1 MEIWD
6 MIGQFGNVWK
16 WQLAT
21 FLEDLRIIQAVTH
34 CSCLFWNGL
43 PHDICL
49 LDVSFSWKWVSCANT
64 THNAFLNSKL
74 FIRWSS
80 HVTKCHNKI
89 ANLQESHPNGAH
101 WTISTVMLVF
111 LHKPTPR
118 RPRGVVHINL
128 AGVLPIPWS
137 EITWALT
144 SELFHVS
151 WISLGC
157 SLLGMYP
164 YLGSFIVVSSY
175 GR

>member
-1 MEIWD
+1 MTTCHFSRRLANHSSCNPLFMSVLEWFCL
-6 MIGQFGNVWK
+6 MIY
-16 WQLAT
+16 A
-21 FLEDLRIIQAVTH
+21 
-34 CSCLFWNGL
+34 FWMCF
-43 PHDICL
+43 I
-49 LDVSFSWKWVSCANT
+49 WKWVSCANT

-101 WTISTVMLVF
+101 WTISTVMLAF
-111 LHKPTPR
+111 LQKPTP
-118 RPRGVVHINL
+118 GVQEAL
-128 AGVLPIPWS
+128 STSTLPAYCPYLGQKLPGLEPLS
-137 EITWALT
+137 C
-144 SELFHVS
+144 FHVS

-164 YLGSFIVVSSY
+164 YLGSFIVVSFY

>member
-1 MEIWD
+1 MRRD
-6 MIGQFGNVWK
+6 MIGQFGNVWR

-21 FLEDLRIIQAVTH
+21 FLEDWRIIQAVTP

-43 PHDICL
+43 PNDLCL
-49 LDVSFSWKWVSCANT
+49 LDVFYLEMGVMRKYNSQCVLEFKTFHTLKLTCHKMSQQNCQSPRITPQRCPLNYIYC
-64 THNAFLNSKL
+64 NARIPPKTN
-74 FIRWSS
+74 
-80 HVTKCHNKI
+80 
-89 ANLQESHPNGAH
+89 
-101 WTISTVMLVF
+101 
-111 LHKPTPR
+111 PR

-128 AGVLPIPWS
+128 AGVLSIPWS
-137 EITWALT
+137 EITWAWT

-164 YLGSFIVVSSY
+164 YLGSFIVVSFY